1 MSSIFDTF
9 GDDEEAA
16 PAGPAVSVPEKR
28 PAPAAPAPTKRG
40 GSIFDTFGDDE
51 GDAPVA
57 TPATPKDDWWEEWK
71 RKQNEAGTPKV
82 EAQPVPPPPPLQPTP
97 AQPTPAA
104 PKPAPVAETGDW
116 WEDWKKRQNEAGTP
130 KEEAKPI
137 AAPPIP
143 AAGVPPAQT
152 GPQSDKQIPERKDN
166 TWEDYLHAARSGT
179 GGVISAIG
187 GFIDYSFPETP
198 WHTRV
203 GETVRSYG
211 RDAAKQEIEQMSPDA
226 KRRLQESVFQTDEFW
241 SRLGLKT
248 VASVPSM
255 IATLPAGVAGPS
267 PHRGLDS
274 ALCPWARAQS
284 LMTGIP

>member
-9 GDDEEAA
+9 GDDEEAPA
-16 PAGPAVSVPEKR
+16 RAGPAVSVPER
-28 PAPAAPAPTKRG
+28 PAPAAPTTAPKKG

-57 TPATPKDDWWEEWK
+57 TPATPKEDWWEEWK
-71 RKQNEAGTPKV
+71 RKQNEAGTGHEP
-82 EAQPVPPPPPLQPTP
+82 APAPVTPTP

-104 PKPAPVAETGDW
+104 PKPVDSGDTGDW
-116 WEDWKKRQNEAGTP
+116 WEDWKRKQNEAGTP

-143 AAGVPPAQT
+143 AAGVPPALT

-179 GGVISAIG
+179 GGVISAVG

-211 RDAAKQEIEQMSPDA
+211 RDAARWARSTN
-226 KRRLQESVFQTDEFW
+226 RRLDAAPPCETGSRESRVCGERRTAGAAALSCEPGR
-241 SRLGLKT
+241 SLCRL
-248 VASVPSM
+248 SVQ
-255 IATLPAGVAGPS
+255 IFCGKRAGP
-267 PHRGLDS
+267 P
-274 ALCPWARAQS
+274 
-284 LMTGIP
+284 